1 MNAELSDDC
10 RQRLQI
16 LADKAKEME
25 ECLVEW
31 FGDQTPK
38 LQKGCFAKVFASVRL
53 FSVTNRARHW
63 EGMAKDFMTRVR
75 SLSSELA
82 PSSEGNREKTRQR
95 MESDIVGRG
104 EHVKVLVDRLTDGES
119 NLRVIS
125 VVGKQHCGKTAV
137 VRSVFNMPKI
147 KQHFDR
153 RAWLH
158 VTCPGA
164 ESYWKQSLLVD
175 ILKQTAVRDP
185 PKDLEHKDEEQLC
198 EMLHKSLMEQRYL
211 IVLDNWG
218 DVELFN
224 ELLIPFVDSKNG
236 SRVIVTTRKAELH
249 NYADPW
255 TPDLHF
261 LPDLTNKECEDL
273 LHVSITG
280 GGNSIDDDSQLK
292 MTIKEEILSK
302 CNGSPPAISL
312 LGGLLST
319 VKVSKQAALIKQ
331 LKNRPTLEDIMRL
344 SFDELP
350 SIMKI
355 CVLYMALYPE
365 ESEVPTRRL
374 FRQWAAEWLLA
385 EAAKGLERSLSAED
399 CFRQLE
405 RRNLICVVRRKP
417 DGSTQSCRMPAF
429 LHEFFRQ
436 KAKEFGLLRIEEET
450 RVTGPNPKHSA
461 QHQQVRGQT
470 PAEGHYSCQVHCLRS
485 FALFNTSKL
494 ETQGRDIVVLDA
506 SQNLL
511 KPKLL
516 DRRLY
521 LLRVLDLEGVYKPV
535 LPENFGNI
543 LSNLRYLGLRW
554 TILDSIPESVRN
566 LLLLETLDLKH
577 TNITKVTS
585 AIWNAKNLRHL
596 YLSEASFGK
605 SIPHHIISGKPPYCK
620 LETLWGL
627 FIETG
632 KSPMIRVLKKLR
644 SLKKLGVTCRP
655 GAVKAVTECFSSLT
669 RLESLRLRSR
679 DLLGQPAVLNLS
691 EMKWPPSL
699 SNVYLLGSLESVP
712 SFSSDCKN
720 LKALTLSMSRLKGDP
735 MEALYDLEDLI
746 VLRLLARSFTG
757 KSLNC
762 KSGFPKLRIL
772 KLWMLEELEV
782 LFVKQGAM
790 RSPEELEIRQ
800 CEKLGTVD
808 SLNHIDSLKNVSL
821 TGVDEDLAKIW
832 KKN

>member
-1 MNAELSDDC
+1 
-10 RQRLQI
+10 
-16 LADKAKEME
+16 
-25 ECLVEW
+25 
-31 FGDQTPK
+31 
-38 LQKGCFAKVFASVRL
+38 
-53 FSVTNRARHW
+53 
-63 EGMAKDFMTRVR
+63 
-75 SLSSELA
+75 
-82 PSSEGNREKTRQR
+82 
-95 MESDIVGRG
+95 
-104 EHVKVLVDRLTDGES
+104 
-119 NLRVIS
+119 
-125 VVGKQHCGKTAV
+125 
-137 VRSVFNMPKI
+137 MPKI

-164 ESYWKQSLLVD
+164 ESCWKQSLLVE
-175 ILKQTAVRDP
+175 ILKQTAVRDLP
-185 PKDLEHKDEEQLC
+185 NDLEHKDEEQLC

-218 DVELFN
+218 DAELFN
-224 ELLIPFVDSKNG
+224 ELLVPFVDSKNG
-236 SRVIVTTRKAELH
+236 RRVIVTTRNAEMC

-302 CNGSPPAISL
+302 SNGSPPAISL

-350 SIMKI
+350 SIMKL

-385 EAAKGLERSLSAED
+385 EAANGLEQSLSAED

-405 RRNLICVVRRKP
+405 RRNLILWY
-417 DGSTQSCRMPAF
+417 GENRM
-429 LHEFFRQ
+429 

-450 RVTGPNPKHSA
+450 RVTGPNPKQSA

-470 PAEGHYSCQVHCLRS
+470 PAEGHYSYQVHCLRS

-535 LPENFGNI
+535 LPENSGNI

-554 TILDSIPESVRN
+554 TILDSIPESVGN

-679 DLLGQPAVLNLS
+679 DLL
-691 EMKWPPSL
+691 
-699 SNVYLLGSLESVP
+699 
-712 SFSSDCKN
+712 
-720 LKALTLSMSRLKGDP
+720 
-735 MEALYDLEDLI
+735 
-746 VLRLLARSFTG
+746 LARSFTG

-762 KSGFPKLRIL
+762 KAGFPKLRIL
-772 KLWMLEELEV
+772 ILWMLEELEV
-782 LFVKQGAM
+782 LVVKQGAM
-790 RSPEELEIRQ
+790 RSLEELEIRQ
-800 CEKLGTVD
+800 CEKLGKVD
-808 SLNHIDSLKNVSL
+808 SLNHIDSLKSVSL
-821 TGVDEDLAKIW
+821 TGVDEDLAKHMEEKLKVRQHTLVKTELLS
-832 KKN
+832 KKESR